1 MTAKITKRSVSI
13 LENHKVFKYEF
24 DNVQDALDKMDIF
37 RRYKEIFLN
46 RHPSFRMLLKF
57 KPLETKTILTV
68 EIWTFPRLLN
78 N

>member
-1 MTAKITKRSVSI
+1 MTAKITRKSASI
-13 LENHKVFKYEF
+13 LENHKFFKYEF

-37 RRYKEIFLN
+37 RRYKYIFLN
-46 RHPSFRMLLKF
+46 KHPSYRMSLKF
-57 KPLETKTILTV
+57 KPSDTKTILIV